1 MKKTGFTLIELMV
14 VIVIIGILVAMVSGG
29 VKRVFDKQHGT
40 QVEPTPTYTP
50 TYVEP
55 VTKVVVRDGEE
66 MTSSNQEGLFDYE

>member
-40 QVEPTPTYTP
+40 QVEPTPTYTS

-55 VTKVVVRDGEE
+55 ATKIVIRDGEK
-66 MTSSNQEGLFDYE
+66 MTSLNQKGLFNYE